1 VLFQHFDT
9 DGDGAITLAEFKSAM
24 KRQNPKMAD
33 KEIEAMMK
41 RLDTNG
47 DGNIDFREFAAMEI
61 FKQFDVDNDGE
72 ITIAEFK
79 NGMSKLNPSL
89 SEKEVKFYFSQMDVD
104 GDGTISFKEFDCL
117 WRSDMLAEKYPEPY
131 KPI

>member
-1 VLFQHFDT
+1 LFNQFDT

-61 FKQFDVDNDGE
+61 FKKFDVDNDGE
-72 ITIAEFK
+72 ITLAEFK

-89 SEKEVKFYFSQMDVD
+89 SEKEVDANFKLMDAD
-104 GDGTISFKEFDCL
+104 GDMQISYKEFDSK
-117 WRSDMLAEKYPEPY
+117 WRASMLEKIE
-131 KPI
+131 KDSLSA